1 MKIDFEFPADEGSN
15 NGTYSL
21 VPVGI
26 HDAVVDKIEERV
38 TKSGNTALD
47 VTYRICGGVANNR
60 LVFEML
66 NIFHPNPTASAI
78 ARRRLLDVAKAVGR
92 VGCPDTDEL
101 VGRELSISV
110 KHRYSDYRQADEA
123 YVASISQRRGMPTAA
138 PVKPQTASV
147 TESSDSPW

>member
-1 MKIDFEFPADEGSN
+1 MEIDFEFPADENPN

-21 VPVGI
+21 VPVGV
-26 HDAVVDKIEERV
+26 HDAIVEKIEERT
-38 TKSGNTALD
+38 TKSGNRALD

-78 ARRRLLDVAKAVGR
+78 ARRRLGDITRATGR
-92 VGCPDTDEL
+92 IGCSNTDEL

-110 KHRYSDYRQADEA
+110 KHRYSDYRQSDEA
-123 YVASISQRRGMPTAA
+123 YVTTVNARKGGSSHQPQQAA
-138 PVKPQTASV
+138 ATPSV
-147 TESSDSPW
+147 PSDSPW